1 MSCPRT
7 KSVEAGS
14 QGSAVSSNV
23 ISEARRIESGPGL
36 RVSPRISLPVSCRRA
51 CVSLTILVQISSST
65 KHHSKQYW
73 CGPRCWCDGRGAMFL
88 RRTMWLTT
96 HRAIPLQTSGAA
108 QRLWRNSKASSSQ
121 TFRGNGVGKRRR
133 ARIHEHDA
141 GIVFKCLLLSLLLPD
156 VAFRRTCIDNDT
168 PLAHGKDFSDRQR
181 DRQNNQTLLR
191 QKFGWYGSIHL
202 ARTGSPVVPQ
212 RTVLLHRHKD

>member
-14 QGSAVSSNV
+14 QDSAVSSNM

-36 RVSPRISLPVSCRRA
+36 RVSPRIFLPVSCRRA

-96 HRAIPLQTSGAA
+96 LSCYTVANQWSG
-108 QRLWRNSKASSSQ
+108 S
-121 TFRGNGVGKRRR
+121 
-133 ARIHEHDA
+133 
-141 GIVFKCLLLSLLLPD
+141 
-156 VAFRRTCIDNDT
+156 AFVEGLESFLEPNF
-168 PLAHGKDFSDRQR
+168 PRQR
-181 DRQNNQTLLR
+181 GRKAET
-191 QKFGWYGSIHL
+191 GAHP
-202 ARTGSPVVPQ
+202 RT
-212 RTVLLHRHKD
+212 